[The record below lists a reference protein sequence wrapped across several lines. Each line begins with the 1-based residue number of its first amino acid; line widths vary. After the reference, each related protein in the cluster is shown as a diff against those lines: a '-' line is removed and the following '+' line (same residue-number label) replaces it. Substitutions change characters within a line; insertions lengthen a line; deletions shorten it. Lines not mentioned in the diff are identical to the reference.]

1 MSDAPKRASGRTGQ
15 RRLSPAEVALL
26 DPKERKKHARRYGA
40 AATTSSS
47 SPLPDPPVWFTPEL
61 RTTWERII
69 EAAPIGMLTAA
80 DHPAVVAYA
89 LAILEHDRLARR
101 IAARKT
107 PTPAPLARQ
116 LRLLASEVR
125 AAATHLGL
133 SIYQRTRI
141 ALPPPPPEIPDNPH
155 LRSVTLVEAGQ
166 VKGIFRVGRK

>member
-1 MSDAPKRASGRTGQ
+1 MGMDDAPKRTSGRTGR
-15 RRLSPAEVALL
+15 RRLSPAEMALL

-47 SPLPDPPVWFTPEL
+47 PLPDPPVWFTPEL
-61 RTTWERII
+61 RTTWVRII

-107 PTPAPLARQ
+107 RPRHRLPGNCGCSRQRFAPQPRISDY
-116 LRLLASEVR
+116 RSISEPGSPCR
-125 AAATHLGL
+125 HHP
-133 SIYQRTRI
+133 R
-141 ALPPPPPEIPDNPH
+141 
-155 LRSVTLVEAGQ
+155 RSLIIHT
-166 VKGIFRVGRK
+166 